1 MGFGNAVGF
10 MSRGT
15 SSDLQFRVLD
25 TAEDIAAAGPAW
37 RALEQSCATRLNYF
51 QTFGWCRAW
60 VEAFPDSAT
69 PRIVTAWRGKDLV
82 AVWPLMITEAAGLT
96 SMTPLGSPLA
106 QYCDL
111 ILDPAHMG
119 QADVE
124 ALVAEALQ
132 PGLCD
137 VAEIGDIPATSPL
150 ASALALREGI
160 VAGRQDSSFVFDL
173 SAFESA
179 DEYAAS
185 LGKRQRSRRARRRR
199 AIAKEH
205 GEVGFEVI
213 FPGHRDFISL
223 LRRAI
228 AMKRVWL
235 AETGRMHAG
244 LLAPGT
250 DSFFA
255 GLPGNEKEREGAMLS
270 VLSAGGKP
278 IAIELGFLRA
288 GHYYAYLGAF
298 DWNLRHLSPG
308 KVQMESTVCWLIE
321 HGIEA
326 YDLLTNAADYKESWS
341 NRSENLV
348 TFAQPFS
355 WKGRIYA
362 EAWMPTLRPI
372 IKRMYYAVPGSIRRW
387 MTGLQAACA
396 VLLLLP

>member
-1 MGFGNAVGF
+1 
-10 MSRGT
+10 
-15 SSDLQFRVLD
+15 
-25 TAEDIAAAGPAW
+25 
-37 RALEQSCATRLNYF
+37 
-51 QTFGWCRAW
+51 
-60 VEAFPDSAT
+60 
-69 PRIVTAWRGKDLV
+69 
-82 AVWPLMITEAAGLT
+82 
-96 SMTPLGSPLA
+96 
-106 QYCDL
+106 
-111 ILDPAHMG
+111 
-119 QADVE
+119 
-124 ALVAEALQ
+124 
-132 PGLCD
+132 
-137 VAEIGDIPATSPL
+137 
-150 ASALALREGI
+150 
-160 VAGRQDSSFVFDL
+160 
-173 SAFESA
+173 
-179 DEYAAS
+179 
-185 LGKRQRSRRARRRR
+185 
-199 AIAKEH
+199 
-205 GEVGFEVI
+205 
-213 FPGHRDFISL
+213 
-223 LRRAI
+223 
-228 AMKRVWL
+228 MKRVWL

-244 LLAPGT
+244 LLASGT

-255 GLPGNEKEREGAMLS
+255 GLPGSEKEREGAMLS

-278 IAIELGFLRA
+278 IAIELGFLRG

-341 NRSENLV
+341 NRSENLG